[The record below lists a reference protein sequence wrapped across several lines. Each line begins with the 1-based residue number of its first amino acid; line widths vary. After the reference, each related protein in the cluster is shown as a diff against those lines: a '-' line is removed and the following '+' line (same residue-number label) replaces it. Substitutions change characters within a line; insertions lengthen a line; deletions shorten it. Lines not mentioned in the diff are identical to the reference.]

1 VLNRLVFIPLLL
13 HQRKFYQPIKT
24 KKPIGGIM
32 DHILVIDDE
41 DMVLDFLRKALAYFG
56 YSVTVAHDGEE
67 AIEFFSN
74 GYNFDLVITDIMMPR
89 MNGNEVAKHIRSSYK
104 SDIPMVAI
112 TGSCE
117 DDIDRQLFN
126 FVLLK
131 PFDLG
136 ALVDV
141 VRSFT

>member
-1 VLNRLVFIPLLL
+1 
-13 HQRKFYQPIKT
+13 
-24 KKPIGGIM
+24 M

-41 DMVLDFLRKALAYFG
+41 DMVLNFLRSALAYLG

-67 AIEFFSN
+67 AIELINN

-89 MNGNEVAKHIRSSYK
+89 MNGNAVAKHIRSSDK
-104 SDIPMVAI
+104 PDMPIVAI
-112 TGSCE
+112 TVSSE
-117 DDIDRQLFN
+117 DDIDRELFN

-131 PFDLG
+131 PFGLE
-136 ALVDV
+136 ALLDV

>member
-13 HQRKFYQPIKT
+13 HQRRFYQPIKA
-24 KKPIGGIM
+24 KKQIGGIM

-41 DMVLDFLRKALAYFG
+41 DMVLNFLRSALAYFG

-67 AIEFFSN
+67 AIELINN

-89 MNGNEVAKHIRSSYK
+89 MNGNAVAKHIRSSDK
-104 SDIPMVAI
+104 SETPIVAI
-112 TGSCE
+112 TGYG
-117 DDIDRQLFN
+117 DDIDRELFN

-131 PFDLG
+131 PFDLE
-136 ALVDV
+136 ALADV

>member
-1 VLNRLVFIPLLL
+1 MLGNYPEEFWIANARIVDLIYK
-13 HQRKFYQPIKT
+13 Q
-24 KKPIGGIM
+24 IGGIM

-41 DMVLDFLRKALAYFG
+41 DMVLNFLRSALAYLG

-67 AIEFFSN
+67 AIELINN

-89 MNGNEVAKHIRSSYK
+89 MNGNAVAKHIRSSDK
-104 SDIPMVAI
+104 SETSIVAI
-112 TGSCE
+112 TGYG
-117 DDIDRQLFN
+117 DDIDRELFN

-131 PFDLG
+131 PFNLE
-136 ALVDV
+136 ALADV

>member
-1 VLNRLVFIPLLL
+1 
-13 HQRKFYQPIKT
+13 
-24 KKPIGGIM
+24 M

-41 DMVLDFLRKALAYFG
+41 DMVVDFLRSALAYLG

-67 AIEFFSN
+67 AIELINN

-89 MNGNEVAKHIRSSYK
+89 MNGNGVAKHIRSSDK
-104 SDIPMVAI
+104 SETPIVAI
-112 TGSCE
+112 TGYG
-117 DDIDRQLFN
+117 DDIDRELFN

-131 PFDLG
+131 PFNLE
-136 ALVDV
+136 ALANV

>member
-1 VLNRLVFIPLLL
+1 
-13 HQRKFYQPIKT
+13 
-24 KKPIGGIM
+24 M

-89 MNGNEVAKHIRSSYK
+89 MNGNEVAKHIRSSDK
-104 SDIPMVAI
+104 SDTPMVAI